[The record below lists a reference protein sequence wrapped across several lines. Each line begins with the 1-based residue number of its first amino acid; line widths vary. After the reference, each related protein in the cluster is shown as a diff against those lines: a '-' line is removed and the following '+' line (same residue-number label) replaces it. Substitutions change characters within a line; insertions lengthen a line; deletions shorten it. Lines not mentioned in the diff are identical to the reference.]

1 MRRKWTDNNQLAL
14 KVGDVMWALEDL
26 APRGNWYLG
35 RVAETSPGRDASAA
49 YNIEGGWDA
58 DGKGESTLDHVNH
71 SPSHQGEPTGDD
83 ADKSYYFW
91 EEDVNNLKNMGV
103 DFYRFSFSWSRIAPN
118 GTIENPDSDINP
130 MGVKYYNSIIDALIL
145 AGIEPLVTLFNFDLP
160 QTLQG
165 ISLSFPNLG
174 GLTSSKMPSWFEK
187 YADFCFNTF
196 GDRVKLWTTINDPY
210 YNSACY
216 ETGCVGVEDPGVS
229 AYLREHFHFL
239 ICMHQQLLSHARAW
253 HLYNDKYRST
263 QGGKVGI
270 NVGSSWPEPY
280 NQSQLNI
287 DTTEKVL
294 QFQLGW
300 VLSPLLG
307 NGEYPDVMK
316 NVIGEL
322 SEFQGFLQSRLPE
335 ELFLHCEVIRRLVT
349 KATLKEAAS
358 DAVDLGSVVRKGN
371 ESIVHATNEKL
382 FDTLM
387 KQKFAPDES
396 RLLLGSVDFLG
407 FNYFGSIMAQYTY
420 QQYSKQPSM
429 ASDQSFITVFPDWW
443 LSYGLKMNRIF
454 PQGVRKS
461 VSWMME
467 SYVKDYPIEIFITEN
482 GYPGLETNCSK
493 NSGSEKDRMKYL
505 VAHLDQVHRAAGH
518 DLFPVTRYSYW
529 GLMDMY
535 SNGYDVKFGL
545 YCVDY
550 SSLNRTR
557 TARESANVYKQLI
570 YEHGVVSLEF
580 EQKLRDWGVLEPLE

>member
-1 MRRKWTDNNQLAL
+1 MATFSLIVCTILIRLSLQEDVYPYPHNYNDSHLDLW
-14 KVGDVMWALEDL
+14 VGGTFPVGFKYGA
-26 APRGNWYLG
+26 
-35 RVAETSPGRDASAA
+35 ASAA
-49 YNIEGGWDA
+49 YKIEGGWDA

-118 GTIENPDSDINP
+118 GTIENPDIDINP
-130 MGVKYYNSIIDALIL
+130 MGVKYYNSIVDALIL

-165 ISLSFPNLG
+165 LG
-174 GLTSSKMPSWFEK
+174 GLTSSEMPSWFEK
-187 YADFCFNTF
+187 YANFCFNTF

-229 AYLREHFHFL
+229 AYLS
-239 ICMHQQLLSHARAW
+239 MHQQLLSHARAW

-270 NVGSSWPEPY
+270 NVGLSWPEPY

-287 DTTEKVL
+287 ETTEKVL

-307 NGEYPDVMK
+307 NGDYPDVMK

-322 SEFQGFLQSRLPE
+322 SEFQGFSQSRLPE
-335 ELFLHCEVIRRLVT
+335 
-349 KATLKEAAS
+349 
-358 DAVDLGSVVRKGN
+358 
-371 ESIVHATNEKL
+371 
-382 FDTLM
+382 
-387 KQKFAPDES
+387 FAPDES

-443 LSYGLKMNRIF
+443 LSYGLQMNRIF
-454 PQGVRKS
+454 PQGLRKS

-467 SYVKDYPIEIFITEN
+467 SYVKYYPIEIFITEN
-482 GYPGLETNCSK
+482 GYPGLEPNCSK

-580 EQKLRDWGVLEPLE
+580 EQKLKDWGVLEPLE